1 MHLLLLINTG
11 TYGMVANLSALG
23 LVSPLPM
30 VTNNFLIPNAVSY
43 FGPNVNSDFLL
54 PWIIFKGVLNTN

>member
-1 MHLLLLINTG
+1 
-11 TYGMVANLSALG
+11 MVANLFALG

-43 FGPNVNSDFLL
+43 FGPNVN
-54 PWIIFKGVLNTN
+54 